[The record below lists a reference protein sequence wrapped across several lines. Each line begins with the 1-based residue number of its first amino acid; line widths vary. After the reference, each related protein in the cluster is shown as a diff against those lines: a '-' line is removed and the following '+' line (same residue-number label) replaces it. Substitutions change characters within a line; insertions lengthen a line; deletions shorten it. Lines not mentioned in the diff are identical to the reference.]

1 MDSMNN
7 QLANLIMM
15 YFQIN
20 TGHIVS
26 IKGTDNTDMRGG
38 SQQESMLVTNSAL
51 VVYFGNYIDSVNEMS
66 SCKRIT
72 NLLTNNK
79 RHKLFS

>member
-1 MDSMNN
+1 MNN
-7 QLANLIMM
+7 QLENLIMM

-38 SQQESMLVTNSAL
+38 SQQESMLVTNSAM

>member
-38 SQQESMLVTNSAL
+38 SQQESMLVTNSAM

>member
-26 IKGTDNTDMRGG
+26 IKGTDGTDMRGG
-38 SQQESMLVTNSAL
+38 SQQESMLVTNSAM

-66 SCKRIT
+66 SCKRTT